1 MDLIYKLKNI
11 YIYYLHIYMY
21 SSVKEYS
28 IIDMKEKDQL
38 YKRNDFITSKKQ
50 SRFRLIQQL
59 FNEEY
64 SIIDMKEKDQLY
76 KRNDFITS
84 KKQSRFRL
92 IQQLFNEG
100 VLRFKLLFRQ
110 MQL

>member
-1 MDLIYKLKNI
+1 
-11 YIYYLHIYMY
+11 MY

-50 SRFRLIQQL
+50 SRFRLIQHL
-59 FNEEY
+59 FNE
-64 SIIDMKEKDQLY
+64 D
-76 KRNDFITS
+76 
-84 KKQSRFRL
+84 
-92 IQQLFNEG
+92 